1 MGLMLK
7 KGGESLKVWFEALA
21 CSDFVLTDNIHKM
34 SSKFDGNVFEFQHA
48 LTRLAVFSIFHLLFG
63 VVVKSRASQFVVVL
77 L

>member
-1 MGLMLK
+1 
-7 KGGESLKVWFEALA
+7 
-21 CSDFVLTDNIHKM
+21 M
-34 SSKFDGNVFEFQHA
+34 SSKIDGNVFEFQHA